1 MNQAIEKRISRRS
14 FTKESVSVENEKE
27 IRKWITEINEV
38 SGLKIEYVAD
48 GSEAFGSIRKSYGMF
63 TNVRSMLLMKG
74 PSADENVKAKVGYYG
89 EELVLKMTELG
100 LGSCWVGGTYENDA
114 FSIPEGE
121 NLVLVIAFGN
131 IETSIKD
138 KVIRSLARSKNRKDI
153 SERIDSDTEKIPEF
167 IADGMAA
174 VKLAPSAVNR
184 QNPTLYYRNG
194 TITMSVD
201 LVDLGIAMK
210 HFEIGVG
217 KGKFE
222 LQNGGEWKNNS

>member
-1 MNQAIEKRISRRS
+1 
-14 FTKESVSVENEKE
+14 
-27 IRKWITEINEV
+27 
-38 SGLKIEYVAD
+38 
-48 GSEAFGSIRKSYGMF
+48 
-63 TNVRSMLLMKG
+63 MKG

-138 KVIRSLARSKNRKDI
+138 KVIRSLARSKHRKDI

-184 QNPTLYYRNG
+184 QNPTFYYRNG
-194 TITMSVD
+194 TITMSVNLGARFD